1 VDDERGAQGRQ
12 GRAARRARAKV
23 THIEAELTR
32 ISAKVDDMHAVLMQ
46 ARGVR
51 WGVIA
56 VPGLVGFLTGVSHWW
71 VSKG

>member
-1 VDDERGAQGRQ
+1 MS
-12 GRAARRARAKV
+12 AARKGGKAERLAVLEQKV

-51 WGVIA
+51 WAVIA
-56 VPGLVGFLTGVSHWW
+56 VSGLVGFLTGVSHWW
-71 VSKG
+71 VTKG